1 MRFLFSFLLFLLLSF
16 HSAGQVDT
24 WIDARGKAGF
34 LVAHRSIMGHLAS
47 EHAFATELSFIKRG
61 KGEKAWHEGYG
72 YPTYGFTGFFG
83 STGNRELLG
92 YTIGGYTFMSMP
104 LIRYKSYTMSGKIG
118 VGIGYSTK
126 VYDPSDS
133 LLILS
138 MAISSRF
145 NAMVC
150 LGLESRFE
158 FKDHSLTLGIDMTH
172 FSNGASKVPNLG
184 LNLPFLSLGYGYRI
198 KKAVNDTT
206 YHHNKFEPYWQFGG
220 VGIVSSKEIF
230 PTGGK
235 QYPVYAASALGRRY
249 FKRNVGMEVSFD
261 FISKQAIY
269 GYRTEIPKTQSEII
283 QLGVFAG
290 YLLPLDHLHFV
301 IGMGYYVRDKFQPE
315 DPMYHRVG
323 LRYIFDSG
331 LNLNLVLK
339 SHWARADY
347 IEYGIGYTFN
357 R

>member
-1 MRFLFSFLLFLLLSF
+1 MRVVFSFLLISLFSF
-16 HSAGQVDT
+16 QSYSQVDT
-24 WIDARGKAGF
+24 WLDARGKAGF
-34 LVAHRSIMGHLAS
+34 LVAHRSIMGHIAT

-92 YTIGGYTFMSMP
+92 HTYGGYTFMSFP
-104 LIRYKSYTMSGKIG
+104 LIRYRSYTLSGKMG
-118 VGIGYSTK
+118 VGVGYTTK
-126 VYDPSDS
+126 VYNPDDS

-138 MAISSRF
+138 IAIGSHL

-158 FKDHSLTLGIDMTH
+158 FNDHSITVAADMTH

-198 KKAVNDTT
+198 KKAVVDSV
-206 YHHNKFEPYWQFGG
+206 YSHEPFDPYWQLGG
-220 VGIVSSKEIF
+220 VGILSSKEIF

-235 QYPVYAASALGRRY
+235 RYPVYAASLIGRRY
-249 FKRNVGMEVSFD
+249 FKRNVGMELSFD
-261 FISKQAIY
+261 FISKQAIM
-269 GYRTEIPKTQSEII
+269 GYRTEIPKTQGEII
-283 QLGVFAG
+283 QLGLFAG

-301 IGMGYYVRDKFQPE
+301 IGMGYYLKDKFQPE

-323 LRYIFDSG
+323 LRYIFKSG
-331 LNLNLVLK
+331 LNLNVVLK